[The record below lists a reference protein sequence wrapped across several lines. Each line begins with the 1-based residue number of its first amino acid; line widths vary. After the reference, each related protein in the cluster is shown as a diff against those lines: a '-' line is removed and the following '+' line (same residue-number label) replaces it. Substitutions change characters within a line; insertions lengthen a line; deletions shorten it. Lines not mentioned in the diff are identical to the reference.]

1 MTGYFLYYILG
12 IILIPA
18 IILSIWAEAKVHST
32 YEKYYNVPN
41 NRNLTGKDVA
51 EMILRAAEINDVII
65 SGIDGKLTDHYDPK
79 NKVLAI
85 SNKNLTSTSVSAI
98 GVVAHECGH
107 AIQHQEKYIPIII
120 RNIFVKLNNITSKL
134 LIPLLILGAI
144 LDAFLYVQNSFIT
157 IAIIGISIFGLSFL
171 LNLITLP
178 IEKNASKRALKI
190 LKESTILNE
199 EEIIGAEKVLNA
211 AAMTYL
217 SAVLYSL
224 LNFLRFILVIVV
236 NNKRD

>member
-1 MTGYFLYYILG
+1 
-12 IILIPA
+12 
-18 IILSIWAEAKVHST
+18 
-32 YEKYYNVPN
+32 
-41 NRNLTGKDVA
+41 
-51 EMILRAAEINDVII
+51 MILRAAEINDVII

-199 EEIIGAEKVLNA
+199 EEIVGAEKVLNA